1 MSFIK
6 KFDIISPP
14 ITLYFKGEDQHSSI
28 FSGILSIIVSSA
40 ILAATIYYFLGF
52 INKDSPKAYFF
63 NRYIE
68 DAGNFPIN
76 SSSIFNYIQFIDKKV
91 FTNIGFDFNSLVAI
105 GVDEMNYDEYM
116 KDPDKIS
123 TIDHWIYGHCNFDTD
138 IKGIEYLIDKEK
150 YNNSACIRRY
160 YDKEKDQYFNTN
172 EEGFRWPMLEKG
184 MSNKN
189 RTYYGIIIQR
199 CDNAPEFIKSKVPA
213 CKSSTEINDYISKI
227 ALTYEI
233 VDHYADMLNYE
244 MPFTK
249 YVYEITS
256 MVANGIYIVNHL
268 NFNPA
273 SILTHNGFFF
283 DRIVEEHSYFF
294 TQNEKHTIDQS
305 TLEDGQSTNGCLIG
319 IYFWMQNS
327 LQYYERNYDR
337 FQDLLSDIGGI
348 SSIIMTVAYYINLFA
363 NHYIILLNTEELI
376 INTHDVNFPDKR
388 KLHRKPTFLKEIHQ
402 KENPPKRQNVIQQ
415 KNFNNSKQDSESIK
429 IEEMNNYPI
438 QRTID
443 RNKSTISNSNRKL
456 KYVNENKKL
465 SQRNKMKNKRQIE
478 TNGDYINI
486 DDKVNDK
493 NKSIEDEKYENKNNE
508 DDKEKSQIMKQNFNW
523 FKYMWYIISCCSNNK
538 MIKHYENIRENLISE
553 ENIIQNYFDIY
564 NLLHINGVPKKSIL
578 NYL

>member
-1 MSFIK
+1 
-6 KFDIISPP
+6 
-14 ITLYFKGEDQHSSI
+14 
-28 FSGILSIIVSSA
+28 
-40 ILAATIYYFLGF
+40 
-52 INKDSPKAYFF
+52 
-63 NRYIE
+63 
-68 DAGNFPIN
+68 
-76 SSSIFNYIQFIDKKV
+76 
-91 FTNIGFDFNSLVAI
+91 
-105 GVDEMNYDEYM
+105 
-116 KDPDKIS
+116 
-123 TIDHWIYGHCNFDTD
+123 
-138 IKGIEYLIDKEK
+138 
-150 YNNSACIRRY
+150 
-160 YDKEKDQYFNTN
+160 
-172 EEGFRWPMLEKG
+172 MLEKG

-199 CDNAPEFIKSKVPA
+199 CDNAPEFIKSKVPT
-213 CKSSTEINDYISKI
+213 CKNSTEINDYISKI

-376 INTHDVNFPDKR
+376 INTHDINFPDKR
-388 KLHRKPTFLKEIHQ
+388 KLHRKPTFLKKIHQ
-402 KENPPKRQNVIQQ
+402 KENPPKRPNVLQQ

-429 IEEMNNYPI
+429 IEEVNNCPI
-438 QRTID
+438 PRTID

-456 KYVNENKKL
+456 KYVHENKKL

-486 DDKVNDK
+486 DDNVNDN
-493 NKSIEDEKYENKNNE
+493 NKSFEDEKYGNE
-508 DDKEKSQIMKQNFNW
+508 KHEDGKEKSQIKKQNFNW
-523 FKYMWYIISCCSNNK
+523 FKYMWYLISCCSNNK

-564 NLLHINGVPKKSIL
+564 NLLHINGVEKKSIL
-578 NYL
+578 KC